1 VARYSGIAGNDTQA
15 GAQYE
20 ADVFSGFG
28 AGTDKI
34 EGGALNDTF
43 YLTVDENTDYIYG
56 GLGED
61 RIDYSRSDR
70 GLTIDLAHDTVSAVF
85 YDSVLN
91 GGTHTAVVADLN
103 SIEDVVGSIFS
114 DRIIGS
120 DADNVLEGGRGAD
133 FIDGGR
139 GMNTASYA
147 HSSAAV
153 EINLNNVLQH
163 GGDAEGDQL
172 YHIANV
178 IGSSYNDVLTGNS
191 ADNTLDGGAGFDR
204 AVYAGAAE
212 GISVSLAA
220 GTVTGGASIGT
231 DTLRGIEAVQGSNF
245 IDKYDAAG
253 FTATSTNGG
262 ADQGNFNE
270 FEGLGGNDLIIGN
283 GDTRI
288 SYLHATHGVAVDIQA
303 GVAIGDASVG
313 TDTFKGVNN
322 VRGSDFGDTL
332 LGSNNDPGT
341 TEKFEGRGGDDY
353 IDGRGGFD
361 LAIYN
366 HDPATASG
374 IHVNLAAGI
383 VQGDATVGTDTLR
396 SIEAV
401 RGTDLADTFDAT
413 GFGAGSTNGGS
424 VGTLN
429 QFEGMGGDDTI
440 TGNGNT
446 RIVFFNATS
455 GVNVNL
461 ASHTADGDA
470 SVGHDTFSGVNA
482 VTGSAFADT
491 ITASGSNDTLTG
503 GNGADT
509 FVFSSFTWSG
519 SWTPQTQN
527 HTVTDFSAGDAP
539 GHDVIELQHTSFAD
553 FASVQAAAQQV
564 GSDVVI
570 SLNPHDTVTLSG
582 VDFHALTASDF
593 HLV

>member
-1 VARYSGIAGNDTQA
+1 
-15 GAQYE
+15 
-20 ADVFSGFG
+20 
-28 AGTDKI
+28 
-34 EGGALNDTF
+34 
-43 YLTVDENTDYIYG
+43 
-56 GLGED
+56 
-61 RIDYSRSDR
+61 
-70 GLTIDLAHDTVSAVF
+70 
-85 YDSVLN
+85 
-91 GGTHTAVVADLN
+91 
-103 SIEDVVGSIFS
+103 
-114 DRIIGS
+114 
-120 DADNVLEGGRGAD
+120 
-133 FIDGGR
+133 
-139 GMNTASYA
+139 
-147 HSSAAV
+147 
-153 EINLNNVLQH
+153 
-163 GGDAEGDQL
+163 
-172 YHIANV
+172 
-178 IGSSYNDVLTGNS
+178 
-191 ADNTLDGGAGFDR
+191 
-204 AVYAGAAE
+204 
-212 GISVSLAA
+212 
-220 GTVTGGASIGT
+220 
-231 DTLRGIEAVQGSNF
+231 
-245 IDKYDAAG
+245 
-253 FTATSTNGG
+253 
-262 ADQGNFNE
+262 
-270 FEGLGGNDLIIGN
+270 
-283 GDTRI
+283 
-288 SYLHATHGVAVDIQA
+288 
-303 GVAIGDASVG
+303 
-313 TDTFKGVNN
+313 VNN